1 MPTWRTRAEAGRASK
16 QAVDPRGARAENPRV
31 AKPIPY
37 HLVITEHP
45 VYLQATVTG
54 THNADNALR
63 FLTEAFAACAKTGR
77 SALLLEFNLSGK
89 SLDSSSIFD
98 VVSKR
103 TNLAVKL
110 RKIAYVDN
118 SERDPEKVKFAETVA
133 RNRGVNVRLFK
144 ELDSAKTWLTEGPGN
159 GK

>member
-1 MPTWRTRAEAGRASK
+1 MR
-16 QAVDPRGARAENPRV
+16 Q
-31 AKPIPY
+31 
-37 HLVITEHP
+37 
-45 VYLQATVTG
+45 
-54 THNADNALR
+54 
-63 FLTEAFAACAKTGR
+63 TGR

-103 TNLAVKL
+103 TNLAV
-110 RKIAYVDN
+110 
-118 SERDPEKVKFAETVA
+118 
-133 RNRGVNVRLFK
+133 NVRLFK